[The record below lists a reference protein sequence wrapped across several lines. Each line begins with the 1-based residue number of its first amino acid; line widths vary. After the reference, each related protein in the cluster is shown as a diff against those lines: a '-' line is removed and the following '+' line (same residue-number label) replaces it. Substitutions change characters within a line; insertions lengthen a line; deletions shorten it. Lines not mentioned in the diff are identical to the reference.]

1 MFVQGVENDM
11 IESVIITIFLIFGS
25 IWDVRKKCVPLAYL
39 YAGGIVAVGY
49 LFIKSLMVRNANI
62 WVCAICGTGCGLFC
76 LFLAFVS
83 KEQIGYG
90 DGWIVGIVGMLSGIK
105 TVLAVFVTAM
115 FGMAT
120 FSLLLLVF
128 KKGNRKTELPFV
140 PFLLFAYVFV
150 FLCRRL

>member
-25 IWDVRKKCVPLAYL
+25 IWDVRKKCVPLVYL

-49 LFIKSLMVRNANI
+49 LFIKSLMVRNADI
-62 WVCAICGTGCGLFC
+62 WLCAICGTGCGLFC

-140 PFLLFAYVFV
+140 PFLLFGYVFV